1 MLARKLE
8 TFSVFQSR
16 LPIHNPRGLQIDFFK
31 HPNTIAMNIHEYTV
45 LSAGRVGQTKN
56 ICNKH
61 SSVLI
66 YHCVCRLPNPRLPVN
81 EMAFRSSVD
90 ERTHEIVTSLTIT
103 HILHNITREI
113 NEHNNNYGNRVLFFF
128 LFCFI
133 FSFAFHFPLGFSR
146 AFSFTNILCDDDA
159 GVRRHWTRLSGI
171 IFFYCDLWMPNGCS
185 RRNLFAASRCTHF
198 Q

>member
-8 TFSVFQSR
+8 IFSVFQSR
-16 LPIHNPRGLQIDFFK
+16 LPIHNTRDFFK

-128 LFCFI
+128 N
-133 FSFAFHFPLGFSR
+133 FAFSSSSPLLSIFLLGFLSHSPLQIYYVTMMPESGDIEHGCLG
-146 AFSFTNILCDDDA
+146 SF
-159 GVRRHWTRLSGI
+159 
-171 IFFYCDLWMPNGCS
+171 FFYCDLWMPNGCS